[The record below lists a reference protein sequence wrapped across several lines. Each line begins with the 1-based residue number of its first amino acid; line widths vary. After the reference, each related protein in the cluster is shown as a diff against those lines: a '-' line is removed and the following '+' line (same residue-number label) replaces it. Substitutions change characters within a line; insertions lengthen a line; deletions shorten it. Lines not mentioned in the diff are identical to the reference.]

1 MDALASPTDIF
12 LRIVDYVQ
20 KNKLKT
26 IAFIVSSLGAF
37 FVASMD
43 YGIQML
49 GFELWIV
56 SNLSWIII
64 GARTEDYPLLLTFL
78 VYSVFN
84 IMGML
89 NRGGW
94 C

>member
-78 VYSVFN
+78 VYFVFN